1 MLSLTVRSGDYIT
14 IGDNVVIQVLRAGD
28 VFRVAIDAPKE
39 MPIERA
45 KVHEQTAETPE
56 CIRRVREK
64 YKK

>member
-14 IGDNVVIQVLRAGD
+14 IGDNVVIQVLKVGD
-28 VFRVAIDAPKE
+28 TCRVAIDAPRE

-45 KVHEQTAETPE
+45 KVHEQTADTPE
-56 CIRRVREK
+56 CIRKIREK